1 MKDLL
6 IFPFGGNAQES
17 LLAVQSINK
26 YRPVWNVLGFID
38 DDKSQWGK
46 EFCGVKVLGG
56 RNILGGSIHALVLAV
71 PGNPHNYQ
79 KRKQIIDNLGL
90 PDSRF
95 VTIIDTSIRIS
106 PDALIG
112 HNTVCM
118 AHSFISCSVTIGS
131 NCVILPNTVIA
142 HNSHIGDYCMIGS
155 NVTISGSCKIGDSCY
170 IGSGSKIKDHIKI
183 GPQSLIGIGSCV
195 IRDVEAN
202 SVVVGNPARLLRKTD
217 NSQISK
223 M

>member
-17 LLAVQSINK
+17 LLAIQSINK
-26 YRPVWNVLGFID
+26 YRPVWNVLGFFD
-38 DDKSQWGK
+38 DNKNLWGK

-56 RNILGGSIHALVLAV
+56 RKILGNFRDAFVLAV
-71 PGNPHNYQ
+71 PGNPKTYQ
-79 KRKQIIDNLGL
+79 QRKQIIESLGDL

-95 VTIIDTSIRIS
+95 VTIIDNSIRIS
-106 PDALIG
+106 PDASIG

-142 HNSHIGDYCMIGS
+142 HNSRIGDYCMIGS
-155 NVTISGSCKIGDSCY
+155 NVTISGSCTIGDSCY
-170 IGSGSKIKDHIKI
+170 IGSGSKIMDHIKI
-183 GPQSLIGIGSCV
+183 GPQSLVGIGSCV
-195 IRDVEAN
+195 IRDVEAK
-202 SVVVGNPARLLRKTD
+202 SVVAGNPARFLRRV
-217 NSQISK
+217 S
-223 M
+223 

>member
-17 LLAVQSINK
+17 LLAIQAINK

-38 DDKSQWGK
+38 DNKNQWGK
-46 EFCGVKVLGG
+46 EFCGAKVLGV
-56 RNILGGSIHALVLAV
+56 RNILKDSTDALVLAV
-71 PGNPHNYQ
+71 PGNPDTYQ
-79 KRKQIIDNLGL
+79 QRKQIIESLGL

-95 VTIIDTSIRIS
+95 VTIIDPSIRIS
-106 PDALIG
+106 PDASIG

-142 HNSHIGDYCMIGS
+142 HNSRIGDYCMIGS
-155 NVTISGSCKIGDSCY
+155 NVTISGSCTIGDSCY
-170 IGSGSKIKDHIKI
+170 IGSGSKLRDHIEI
-183 GPQSLIGIGSCV
+183 GPQSLVGIGSCV

-202 SVVVGNPARLLRKTD
+202 SVMAGNPARFLRRAG
-217 NSQISK
+217 
-223 M
+223 